1 MERKMRRFKQQLPV
15 SEAKEILLT
24 ATNGIL
30 SLTDTDG
37 TPYGVP
43 LSFAYDGA
51 NAIYF
56 HCARTG
62 HKIDCISNDA
72 RTSFCVVAADNVV
85 PEKFTSLFKSVIVS
99 GKISIVTDKDEIMKG
114 LIMLSEKYSPG
125 IDPSDEISKFFN
137 NVLVLRLDISA
148 ISGKEGIELTR
159 QRSIK

>member
-1 MERKMRRFKQQLPV
+1 MEHKMRRFKQQLPA
-15 SEAKEILLT
+15 SESKEILLT

-30 SLTDTDG
+30 SLTDIDG
-37 TPYGVP
+37 APYGVP

-62 HKIDCISNDA
+62 HKIDCIRNDI
-72 RTSFCVVAADNVV
+72 RTSFCVVDADNVV